1 MPIIK
6 SYFLPTLFA
15 ISLHALVLI
24 FLSDFWGPSP
34 SADAETFRPSV
45 VSAKLITIDRSKTQK
60 KSKPERPKVVINER
74 KASTAPSAPE
84 ARRTDISLEE
94 VGLSEVIENLS
105 ESTLEQNHK
114 VPEKK
119 EELGESFS
127 NSLSRMLEEEIID
140 LKAQG
145 DDELART
152 YRERIY
158 EQVRFNWSR
167 PPSARIGMS
176 ARLQVELIPTGEIIS
191 VFVSESSGNESFDR
205 SAEQAVRKVRRFD
218 VPADNGLFESH
229 FRRFYLLFK
238 PDDLLR

>member
-1 MPIIK
+1 MSIIK
-6 SYFLPTLFA
+6 TYFLPTLFA
-15 ISLHALVLI
+15 ISLHALVLT
-24 FLSDFWGPSP
+24 FFSDFWGASP

-45 VSAKLITIDRSKTQK
+45 VSAKLIMIERSKIK
-60 KSKPERPKVVINER
+60 KKPEAALPKVMIKKRKAISAPSVTER
-74 KASTAPSAPE
+74 K
-84 ARRTDISLEE
+84 RTDISLEG

-105 ESTLEQNHK
+105 ESTPEQNHK

-119 EELGESFS
+119 EELGESFR
-127 NSLSRMLEEEIID
+127 NGLSRMLEEELID
-140 LKAQG
+140 LKSEG

-152 YRERIY
+152 YRDRIY

-167 PPSARIGMS
+167 PPSARLGMS
-176 ARLQVELIPTGEIIS
+176 ARLQVELIPTGEIIL

>member
-1 MPIIK
+1 M
-6 SYFLPTLFA
+6 S
-15 ISLHALVLI
+15 
-24 FLSDFWGPSP
+24 
-34 SADAETFRPSV
+34 
-45 VSAKLITIDRSKTQK
+45 
-60 KSKPERPKVVINER
+60 
-74 KASTAPSAPE
+74 
-84 ARRTDISLEE
+84 
-94 VGLSEVIENLS
+94 
-105 ESTLEQNHK
+105 
-114 VPEKK
+114 EKK
-119 EELGESFS
+119 EELGESFR
-127 NSLSRMLEEEIID
+127 NSLSRMLEEELID

-158 EQVRFNWSR
+158 EQVRLNWSR

-191 VFVSESSGNESFDR
+191 VFISESSGNESFDR

>member
-1 MPIIK
+1 MSIIK
-6 SYFLPTLFA
+6 TYFLPTLFA
-15 ISLHALVLI
+15 VSLHALVLT
-24 FLSDFWGPSP
+24 FLLDFWGPSP

-45 VSAKLITIDRSKTQK
+45 VSAKLIMIERSKIK
-60 KSKPERPKVVINER
+60 KKPEAALPKVMIKKRKAISAPSVTER
-74 KASTAPSAPE
+74 K
-84 ARRTDISLEE
+84 RTDISLEV

-105 ESTLEQNHK
+105 ESTAEQNHK
-114 VPEKK
+114 VPERK
-119 EELGESFS
+119 EEFEESFR
-127 NSLSRMLEEEIID
+127 NSLSRMLEEELID

-145 DDELART
+145 DDEVART
-152 YRERIY
+152 YRKRIY

-205 SAEQAVRKVRRFD
+205 SAEQAVMKVRRFD

>member
-1 MPIIK
+1 MSTIK
-6 SYFLPTLFA
+6 TYLLPTLFA
-15 ISLHALVLI
+15 ILLHALALS
-24 FLSDFWGPSP
+24 FLSDFWGPSS
-34 SADAETFRPSV
+34 SADAKTFRPSV
-45 VSAKLITIDRSKTQK
+45 VSAKLITIERSKTQK
-60 KSKPERPKVVINER
+60 KPEPARPKVVINER
-74 KASTAPSAPE
+74 KASTAASAPE
-84 ARRTDISLEE
+84 TKRTNLSLEE
-94 VGLSEVIENLS
+94 VGLSEVYENLS
-105 ESTLEQNHK
+105 ESTPEQNHMA
-114 VPEKK
+114 PEKK
-119 EELGESFS
+119 EELGESFR
-127 NSLSRMLEEEIID
+127 NNLPRMLEEELID

-145 DDELART
+145 EDELART

-158 EQVRFNWSR
+158 EQVRINWSR

-229 FRRFYLLFK
+229 FRRFYLLFR

>member
-1 MPIIK
+1 MSTIK
-6 SYFLPTLFA
+6 TYFLPTLFA
-15 ISLHALVLI
+15 ILLHALALS
-24 FLSDFWGPSP
+24 FLSDFWGPSK
-34 SADAETFRPSV
+34 SINAETFEPKV
-45 VSAKLITIDRSKTQK
+45 VLAKLITIERSRTQK
-60 KSKPERPKVVINER
+60 KPKPEQAKVMINER
-74 KASTAPSAPE
+74 KATMSSSSPE
-84 ARRTDISLEE
+84 KKRTNLPLEE
-94 VGLSEVIENLS
+94 VKLSEVIENSS
-105 ESTLEQNHK
+105 EILPEQDLK
-114 VPEKK
+114 PPEKK
-119 EELGESFS
+119 EELGESFR
-127 NSLSRMLEEEIID
+127 NNLSRILEEELID

-158 EQVRFNWSR
+158 ELVRLNWSR

-176 ARLQVELIPTGEIIS
+176 ARLQVELIPTGEIVS

-229 FRRFYLLFK
+229 FRRFYLLFR

>member
-1 MPIIK
+1 M
-6 SYFLPTLFA
+6 
-15 ISLHALVLI
+15 
-24 FLSDFWGPSP
+24 
-34 SADAETFRPSV
+34 
-45 VSAKLITIDRSKTQK
+45 
-60 KSKPERPKVVINER
+60 
-74 KASTAPSAPE
+74 
-84 ARRTDISLEE
+84 
-94 VGLSEVIENLS
+94 SEVIKNSS
-105 ESTLEQNHK
+105 EIPPEQDLK
-114 VPEKK
+114 ASEKK
-119 EELGESFS
+119 EELGESFR
-127 NSLSRMLEEEIID
+127 NNLSRILEEELID
-140 LKAQG
+140 LKAKG

-158 EQVRFNWSR
+158 ELVRLNWSR

-176 ARLQVELIPTGEIIS
+176 ARLQVELIPTGEIVS

>member
-1 MPIIK
+1 MSILK
-6 SYFLPTLFA
+6 TYFLPTLFT
-15 ISLHALVLI
+15 ILLHGLALF
-24 FLSDFWGPSP
+24 FLSDLWGPTP
-34 SADAETFRPSV
+34 SINAETFEPTI
-45 VSAKLITIDRSKTQK
+45 VSAKLITIERSRTQK
-60 KSKPERPKVVINER
+60 EPRPARPKVVINER
-74 KASTAPSAPE
+74 KAITAPSAPE
-84 ARRTDISLEE
+84 KKRTNLSLEE
-94 VGLSEVIENLS
+94 VGLSEVTENSS
-105 ESTLEQNHK
+105 ESTSEKNHK
-114 VPEKK
+114 LPKEK
-119 EELGESFS
+119 EELGESFR
-127 NSLSRMLEEEIID
+127 NNLSRMLEEELID

-176 ARLQVELIPTGEIIS
+176 VRLQVELIPTGEIIS

-205 SAEQAVRKVRRFD
+205 SAEQAVKKVRRFD

>member
-1 MPIIK
+1 MSTIK
-6 SYFLPTLFA
+6 TYLLPTLFA
-15 ISLHALVLI
+15 ILLHAVALS
-24 FLSDFWGPSP
+24 FLSDFWGPS
-34 SADAETFRPSV
+34 SGADAKTFRPSV
-45 VSAKLITIDRSKTQK
+45 VSAKLITIERSKTQK
-60 KSKPERPKVVINER
+60 KPEPARPKVVINER
-74 KASTAPSAPE
+74 KASTAASAPE
-84 ARRTDISLEE
+84 TKRTNLSLEE
-94 VGLSEVIENLS
+94 VGLSEVYENLS
-105 ESTLEQNHK
+105 ESTPEQNHMA
-114 VPEKK
+114 PEKK
-119 EELGESFS
+119 EELGESFR
-127 NSLSRMLEEEIID
+127 NNLPRMLEEELID

-145 DDELART
+145 EDELART

-158 EQVRFNWSR
+158 EQVRINWSR

-229 FRRFYLLFK
+229 FRRFYLLFR